1 MLYAIAIVAISLLS
15 HVNAFQPNIGFMHT
29 SCLRVGYRGAFS
41 SSKSRLNQLI
51 NDNIREKLLIP
62 SDRVIEAIE
71 LIKERRQVQNEK
83 NSLSVSVSDI
93 ASVAAVDFSTAKQN
107 LITLALLTEGDLDVT
122 NDGEVIYSFPV
133 NFKSILYQ
141 KSLINKL
148 RRIYLNYIEPPLAYS
163 VRISFGVMLLTSLA
177 IIFTTFVAVSTS
189 SSSDRDRDRDERNSP
204 NRLNIWLGN
213 SPFDLFY
220 YRNSG
225 GMSSNFDEQVIDYY
239 RDQEVTTKHRMGFL
253 ESFYSY
259 IFGDGNPNEKLSLVS
274 LQSVAS
280 VIRKNNGTVTAEQ
293 IAPYLN
299 PPNLEKYIE
308 ANVVDESFVLPVLLT
323 YDGIPNVL
331 PSGDI
336 VYTFPD
342 LMITTT
348 GVDNNNN
355 QLAKGLGESLYEKK
369 IPLSLAPSNL
379 RLLAGALGIVNLL
392 GVLKLQN
399 LMNNTQLLLVN
410 PTLFTVLT
418 KLFPFLFTYALLY
431 NAIPLFRYLRN
442 KSGNQEIEERN
453 RNRLAWAKYLKA
465 GGSELIKKLN
475 LAQKYQQKKVIIDEQ
490 GVVYTTKRPET

>member
-1 MLYAIAIVAISLLS
+1 MLYAVAIVAISLLS

-29 SCLRVGYRGAFS
+29 SCSRVPTGYRGAFG

-51 NDNIREKLLIP
+51 NGNIREKLLIP

-177 IIFTTFVAVSTS
+177 IIFTTFIAVSTSSSS

-225 GMSSNFDEQVIDYY
+225 GVSSNFDEQVIDYY

-348 GVDNNNN
+348 GVDNN
-355 QLAKGLGESLYEKK
+355 QAAKGLGESLYEKK

-392 GVLKLQN
+392 GVLKLQT
-399 LMNNTQLLLVN
+399 LINNPQLLLVN
-410 PTLFTVLT
+410 PALFTVLT
-418 KLFPFLFTYALLY
+418 KIFPFLFTYALLY
-431 NAIPLFRYLRN
+431 NAIPLFRFLRN

-465 GGSELIKKLN
+465 GGGGTHQEIKFC
-475 LAQKYQQKKVIIDEQ
+475 
-490 GVVYTTKRPET
+490 TKISTKEGDY